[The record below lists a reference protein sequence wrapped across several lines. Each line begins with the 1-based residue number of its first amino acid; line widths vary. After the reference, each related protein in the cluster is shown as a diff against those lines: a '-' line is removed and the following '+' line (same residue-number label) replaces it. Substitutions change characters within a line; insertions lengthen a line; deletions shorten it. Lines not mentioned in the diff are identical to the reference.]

1 MHDKTTM
8 FGVMAIELNATIT
21 IFQPYCGAPFY
32 WWWKPEYPDR
42 DRHCH
47 DCMEVGFTTT
57 YANNAYHH

>member
-32 WWWKPEYPDR
+32 WWWKPEYPKITDKL
-42 DRHCH
+42 
-47 DCMEVGFTTT
+47 
-57 YANNAYHH
+57 YHKMLYRVHLV